1 MTLATDLKAR
11 LIDALTSVPGTDER
25 PGRTALMQGIPAHI
39 RAALNRSD
47 NQFVD
52 LTNIVEQLEMLG
64 RLDNGERPVVIIIHN
79 GWRLTSGTE
88 LGDRLAEIESEVE
101 AAYGGDEPSADLP
114 DTPEILIFGGTGEWV
129 TAAFIEQAQLAGR
142 RVARLL
148 VPRYVG
154 GTLSRPAD
162 GVGTGW
168 LIAPGLLLTNHH
180 VIEARDRG
188 EPPASNADFQR
199 QGEKTELW
207 FDYHREGLSYAT
219 VSVAEVVD
227 SDRELDYALLRLADN
242 AALSG
247 REQIAVVRERP
258 DLPRGA
264 RLNIVQCPGG
274 GPLRYAIRNNFFV
287 GPGQHPYEMRYL
299 TDTRQG
305 SSGSPVLNDSWQ
317 VVAMH
322 KGYKKVDPG
331 LFEAETGK
339 SEVVK
344 YHNEGIV
351 ITDILRR
358 LPAVVR
364 DEINNAQDWFVQA
377 GSAVSTEVFSA
388 TLNPAFPA

>member
-1 MTLATDLKAR
+1 MIAAAYDEADRRDPQRVRQRVFLVDGNKQQITAVEAQAGDRGLKVPV
-11 LIDALTSVPGTDER
+11 LIDYIHVSGYIGKAAAALHPGD
-25 PGRTALMQGIPAHI
+25 PCGWPVGR
-39 RAALNRSD
+39 RAAAP
-47 NQFVD
+47 
-52 LTNIVEQLEMLG
+52 
-64 RLDNGERPVVIIIHN
+64 RPA
-79 GWRLTSGTE
+79 R
-88 LGDRLAEIESEVE
+88 
-101 AAYGGDEPSADLP
+101 
-114 DTPEILIFGGTGEWV
+114 TGEGCRRHPRLRRR
-129 TAAFIEQAQLAGR
+129 EDPRQPPHPPPRPDRHGR
-142 RVARLL
+142 
-148 VPRYVG
+148 
-154 GTLSRPAD
+154 
-162 GVGTGW
+162 
-168 LIAPGLLLTNHH
+168 
-180 VIEARDRG
+180 
-188 EPPASNADFQR
+188 
-199 QGEKTELW
+199 
-207 FDYHREGLSYAT
+207 FDYHREGHSYAT

-227 SDRELDYALLRLADN
+227 SDRELDYALLRLADS

-331 LFEAETGK
+331 LFQAETGK

-358 LPAVVR
+358 LPAVIR
-364 DEINNAQDWFVQA
+364 DEINNAQGWFAQV
-377 GSAVSTEVFSA
+377 GSAVSTQRWDCGGGR
-388 TLNPAFPA
+388 TQI

>member
-1 MTLATDLKAR
+1 M
-11 LIDALTSVPGTDER
+11 G
-25 PGRTALMQGIPAHI
+25 
-39 RAALNRSD
+39 NR
-47 NQFVD
+47 
-52 LTNIVEQLEMLG
+52 
-64 RLDNGERPVVIIIHN
+64 
-79 GWRLTSGTE
+79 
-88 LGDRLAEIESEVE
+88 
-101 AAYGGDEPSADLP
+101 
-114 DTPEILIFGGTGEWV
+114 
-129 TAAFIEQAQLAGR
+129 AFIEQAQLAGEGW
-142 RVARLL
+142 RVSWYH
-148 VPRYVG
+148 VIG
-154 GTLSRPAD
+154 WNLSRPAD

-180 VIEARDRG
+180 VIEARDQVSRRRRMRI
-188 EPPASNADFQR
+188 SNGRAR
-199 QGEKTELW
+199 
-207 FDYHREGLSYAT
+207 RRSSGLTTIAKDNSYAT
-219 VSVAEVVD
+219 VSVTEVVD
-227 SDRELDYALLRLADN
+227 SDRELDYALLRLADS

-258 DLPRGA
+258 ELPRGT

-331 LFEAETGK
+331 LFQAETGK

-358 LPAVVR
+358 LPAVIR
-364 DEINNAQDWFVQA
+364 DEINNAQGWFAQV
-377 GSAVSTEVFSA
+377 GSAVSTQRWDCGGGR
-388 TLNPAFPA
+388 TQI